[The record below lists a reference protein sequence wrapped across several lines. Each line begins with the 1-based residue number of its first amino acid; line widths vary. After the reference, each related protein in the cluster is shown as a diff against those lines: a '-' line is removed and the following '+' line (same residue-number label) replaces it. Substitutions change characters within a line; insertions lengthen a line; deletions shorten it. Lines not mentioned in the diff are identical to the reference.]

1 MHTSAEVS
9 KSSGSSNKGLCHC
22 GISVLSSTVFHPG
35 TSGTRVKYKQGYL
48 LETDVKWEV
57 KEAVILSSLTWF
69 I

>member
-1 MHTSAEVS
+1 M
-9 KSSGSSNKGLCHC
+9 
-22 GISVLSSTVFHPG
+22 LSSTVFHPG